1 MSNGT
6 QGGRWKKRDVPVI
19 LKKER
24 FKKGKSAVPVILDRH
39 LREQIA
45 RESNDFPISFFE
57 NELSELPNREGPLHW
72 HPDFEIARAERETLE
87 YQVGQERI
95 LLQPGDSL
103 FVNGNLLHGV
113 KQVGGDA
120 PDPMPIAVFSG
131 SLIGPESGVLH
142 QKYIAP
148 VAKCASLPFVR
159 FRRQDERCGEVHSL
173 LDELFSCLR
182 LRPVCWEMRVQR
194 LLCSLFEYLFRNL
207 DSLPRCPATRVQLR
221 SQVRVQQML
230 AYIYE
235 HYEEQVTVDD
245 IARAASVCRSEATR
259 CFQEYMGCS
268 PVSALIRH
276 RLQTAHRLLHDR
288 SVTVQEVCCAC
299 GFRSP
304 NYFARQFRKL
314 YGYTPGHVRGLGE

>member
-1 MSNGT
+1 M
-6 QGGRWKKRDVPVI
+6 
-19 LKKER
+19 
-24 FKKGKSAVPVILDRH
+24 
-39 LREQIA
+39 
-45 RESNDFPISFFE
+45 
-57 NELSELPNREGPLHW
+57 
-72 HPDFEIARAERETLE
+72 
-87 YQVGQERI
+87 
-95 LLQPGDSL
+95 
-103 FVNGNLLHGV
+103 
-113 KQVGGDA
+113 GGDA

-142 QKYIAP
+142 QKYTAP
-148 VAKCASLPFVR
+148 VAKCASLPFVM

-245 IARAASVCRSEATR
+245 IARAASVSRSEATR

-304 NYFARQFRKL
+304 NYFVRQFRKL